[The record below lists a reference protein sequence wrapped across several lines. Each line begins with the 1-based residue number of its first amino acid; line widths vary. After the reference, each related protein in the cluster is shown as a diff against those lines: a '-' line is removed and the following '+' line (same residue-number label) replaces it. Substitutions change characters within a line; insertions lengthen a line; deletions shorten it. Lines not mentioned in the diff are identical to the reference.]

1 MGMKSLFGL
10 CLIVAVLATAEDIW
24 RRRVSNYVTAGAFLS
39 GVALHGW
46 LYGWTGVWAS
56 LLGGV
61 GGFLAFLIF
70 FVLGGMGGGDVK
82 LMAGFGTIVG
92 KEHIVLAIV
101 LVAMLGGLMAV
112 GYLAFRKVR
121 DLARRDEG
129 GSEGKP
135 GRKAMIPYAPAI
147 SLGMLLTFVPDLL

>member
-1 MGMKSLFGL
+1 MEWLFYLGV
-10 CLIVAVLATAEDIW
+10 IVAVLATAEDLW
-24 RRRVSNYVTAGAFLS
+24 RRRVSNYVTAGAFVAGIAVHAWLFGWS
-39 GVALHGW
+39 GVW
-46 LYGWTGVWAS
+46 ES

-92 KEHIVLAIV
+92 GDHIVLAIV
-101 LVAMLGGLMAV
+101 LVAMLGGLMAA
-112 GYLAFRKVR
+112 GYLAFRKLR
-121 DLARRDEG
+121 DLAKRDE
-129 GSEGKP
+129 SAAADKLA
-135 GRKAMIPYAPAI
+135 RKAMIPYAPAI